1 MLKCYGIAVEDP
13 RLVKIDNSEL
23 SISEETKAEVE
34 VKLIKFFNRLYRLI
48 EKNNLT
54 LKRIFSDFDKSKKG
68 YLIFT

>member
-34 VKLIKFFNRLYRLI
+34 AKLIKFFNRLYRLI

>member
-23 SISEETKAEVE
+23 SISEETKVEVE
-34 VKLIKFFNRLYRLI
+34 TKLIKFFNRLYRLI

>member
-23 SISEETKAEVE
+23 SISEETKVEVE
-34 VKLIKFFNRLYRLI
+34 TKLIKFFNRLYRLI

-54 LKRIFSDFDKSKKG
+54 LKRIFSDFDKSK
-68 YLIFT
+68 